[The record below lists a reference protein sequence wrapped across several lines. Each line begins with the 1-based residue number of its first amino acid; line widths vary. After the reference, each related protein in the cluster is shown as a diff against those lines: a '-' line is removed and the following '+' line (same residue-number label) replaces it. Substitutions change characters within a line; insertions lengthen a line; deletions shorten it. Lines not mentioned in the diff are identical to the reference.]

1 MIHNTNARR
10 INEIYAL
17 RGAPLNNCELPCKYC
32 EPGAANSNLMIKD
45 IAVPAIPLKIANIKY
60 NTAISFAFVEYNH
73 LCTIFTFFYIL
84 ILIILLL
91 LYSLKIN

>member
-17 RGAPLNNCELPCKYC
+17 RGAPLNNCEFPCKYC

-60 NTAISFAFVEYNH
+60 NTAISFAFVDYNH
-73 LCTIFTFFYIL
+73 LCTIFTFFLYINFNN
-84 ILIILLL
+84 IIIIIFI
-91 LYSLKIN
+91 KN